1 MSRGVPGLLRLA
13 CGSAWSRRFGLGIVA
28 LSVALSTFLL
38 LGLERLRQ
46 DVRQQFA
53 QSVSGTDL
61 IVGARTGSVQLLLYS
76 VFRLGNATQNIRWS
90 SAQAIAADPAVAW
103 TIPISLGDSHRGY
116 PVVGTTQ
123 AYFEH
128 FRHGERQSLV
138 LVQGRPFA
146 GVFEAV
152 LGAEVAER
160 LGLRLGER
168 ITLSHGSGQFGAN
181 DHGDKPF
188 EVVGILGRTGTPVDR
203 SVHIGLD
210 GMEAIH
216 LDWAAGTRLPGMAVT
231 AEQAL
236 QQDLTPRSIT
246 ALLVGLKSRAAVFGL
261 QRSVARFSGEPLMAV
276 LPGVALDELWQ
287 AVGLS
292 ERVLLLMSALVAAV
306 SLAGLVAVV
315 VTGLEQRRRELAVLR
330 SVGARPSTV
339 FALLLTEGGLL
350 TLAGALAGVLL
361 WVGAILGLGPW
372 LQSSLGLELRLVW
385 GWRETALTGAIL
397 AAGCLASV
405 LPGWR
410 AYRLSLLDGLQPRP

>member
-1 MSRGVPGLLRLA
+1 MMAGMPGWLALA
-13 CGSAWSRRFGLGIVA
+13 CKSAWSRRFGLGIVV

-38 LGLERLRQ
+38 LALERLRQ
-46 DVRQQFA
+46 DVRQQFS

-103 TIPISLGDSHRGY
+103 TIPISLGDSYRGY

-123 AYFEH
+123 AYFQH
-128 FRHGERQSLV
+128 FRYGERQHLV
-138 LVQGRPFA
+138 LAQGRPFA

-160 LGLRLGER
+160 LGLALGER
-168 ITLSHGSGQFGAN
+168 ITLSHGSGQFSAN

-188 EVVGILGRTGTPVDR
+188 EVVGMLARTGTPVDR

-216 LDWAAGTRLPGMAVT
+216 LDWVAGTRLPGLAVT

-261 QRSVARFSGEPLMAV
+261 QRSVGQFAGEPLMAV

-306 SLAGLVAVV
+306 SLAALVAVV

-330 SVGARPSTV
+330 SVGAGPASV

-350 TLAGALAGVLL
+350 TLAGALLGVLL
-361 WVGAILGLGPW
+361 WAGAIVSLGPW
-372 LQSSLGLELRLVW
+372 LQSAFGLDLRLAW
-385 GWRETALTGAIL
+385 GGSETVLAGAIL